1 MPNFVSTDLLQAA
14 RRSAK
19 RKRAASACISCKEKK
34 TKCSGFS
41 PCTRCTNAA
50 ECTFGSSP
58 NKPAVIIAVGSP
70 AYPKDLNFIETF
82 DSGSGIGHNLYPQC
96 RLQMN
101 RVSDD
106 ERMAQ
111 LPTSETTPYASSPS
125 RSELALFMQINPA
138 TSSDATALHIA
149 AKSQME
155 FAADVQS
162 ARLRRVQ
169 SQNGQGCV
177 QRDSDAIY
185 SFSAMSVGDDGRCDG
200 PADCWICPPLAW
212 LGGGSDNCP

>member
-58 NKPAVIIAVGSP
+58 NKPAVIIGVESP
-70 AYPKDLNFIETF
+70 AYPKDLNFIQTF
-82 DSGSGIGHNLYPQC
+82 DSRRGIGHSLYPQMH
-96 RLQMN
+96 RG
-101 RVSDD
+101 SSD

-111 LPTSETTPYASSPS
+111 HPTSETTPYASSTT
-125 RSELALFMQINPA
+125 RSAMALFMQINPA
-138 TSSDATALHIA
+138 TSSDATALHTA
-149 AKSQME
+149 A
-155 FAADVQS
+155 
-162 ARLRRVQ
+162 R
-169 SQNGQGCV
+169 G
-177 QRDSDAIY
+177 
-185 SFSAMSVGDDGRCDG
+185 
-200 PADCWICPPLAW
+200 
-212 LGGGSDNCP
+212 

>member
-58 NKPAVIIAVGSP
+58 NNPAVIIGIESP
-70 AYPKDLNFIETF
+70 AYPKDLNFIQTF

-96 RLQMN
+96 RLQMHGASGD
-101 RVSDD
+101 R
-106 ERMAQ
+106 RMDQHTA
-111 LPTSETTPYASSPS
+111 SETTPYASSPS
-125 RSELALFMQINPA
+125 RSEMALFVQINPA
-138 TSSDATALHIA
+138 TSSYATALHTA
-149 AKSQME
+149 ARGQM
-155 FAADVQS
+155 DVAVELLGS
-162 ARLRRVQ
+162 VR

-185 SFSAMSVGDDGRCDG
+185 TFGVKSVGDDGRCDG

-212 LGGGSDNCP
+212 LDGGSDDCP

>member
-50 ECTFGSSP
+50 ECVFETSR
-58 NKPAVIIAVGSP
+58 NKPAVIFGIESP
-70 AYPKDLNFIETF
+70 AYPKDLNFINTI
-82 DSGSGIGHNLYPQC
+82 DSHSGIGRRMYPQYD
-96 RLQMN
+96 L
-101 RVSDD
+101 
-106 ERMAQ
+106 
-111 LPTSETTPYASSPS
+111 
-125 RSELALFMQINPA
+125 A
-138 TSSDATALHIA
+138 TSSDATAFHTA
-149 AKSQME
+149 ARGPIK

-162 ARLRRVQ
+162 AHLGNIR
-169 SQNGQGCV
+169 SNNGHGCA

-185 SFSAMSVGDDGRCDG
+185 TFGVKSVGNDGRCDG
-200 PADCWICPPLAW
+200 SADSWICPPLAW
-212 LGGGSDNCP
+212 LDVGSDDCP